1 MRHRSTL
8 LNRQTHFQKSVLT
21 LPTIAQYGA
30 RLLPR
35 SSSPALRRSSAS
47 PHQRSTFL
55 VIALSSDRALQRS
68 SAWPLRQ
75 GRFRRLAYLI
85 LADSST
91 RPLRPTASMALRL
104 WLVQML
110 GSCTHQPKH
119 SFAPRL
125 GLSQMLGRSRTRQPT
140 CSAALTLG
148 LYGARLLLRS
158 GSPAFSLFCQT
169 QQRILV

>member
-35 SSSPALRRSSAS
+35 S
-47 PHQRSTFL
+47 TFL

-75 GRFRRLAYLI
+75 GRFRRLAFLM

-148 LYGARLLLRS
+148 LYGARLLLRL